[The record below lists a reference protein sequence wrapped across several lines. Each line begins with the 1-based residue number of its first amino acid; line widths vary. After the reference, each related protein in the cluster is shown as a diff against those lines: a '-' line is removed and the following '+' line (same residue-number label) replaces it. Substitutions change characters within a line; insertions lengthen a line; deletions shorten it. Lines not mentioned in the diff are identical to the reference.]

1 MENTYLK
8 DRQYY
13 KFCAYGFFKNLRF
26 FEPFLVLFLL
36 SKGMTF
42 LQIGTL
48 YAIREITINVF
59 EIPTGVMADSIGR
72 RRSMISAFIFYI
84 ISFVVFYF
92 SASYWMFVFA
102 MLFYAYGD
110 AFRTGTH
117 KAMIFEYLKINGW
130 QDQKVHY
137 YGHTRSWSQM
147 GSAVSAILAAIIVF
161 ISRDYR
167 SVFLFSLIPY
177 IADLLLLATYP
188 KALDGQ
194 RTGFDRSKII
204 DSFRATIGDFITSFR
219 NVHMLRAVMSQAVY
233 SGYYKAVKD
242 YLQPVVKTF
251 ALGLPFLMYLET
263 GQRSAILIGIVYSLI
278 YFSTSFTARNAG
290 NYASRFTNLGRPMNL
305 TMLAGLLLGLISGL
319 FYYKSFL
326 PGAIIFYAGIYLI
339 ENLRK
344 PIGISL
350 VADRLEKDVMATALS
365 AESQAETLVAAL
377 LAPALGFAADQWGI
391 GVALMLISGLL
402 ILVMPLYSAGKS
414 GPGKMANTA

>member
-1 MENTYLK
+1 MGITYQK
-8 DRQYY
+8 DLQYY

-48 YAIREITINVF
+48 YAIREITINIF

-92 SASYWMFVFA
+92 SASFWMFVLA

-147 GSAVSAILAAIIVF
+147 GSAFSAILAAIIVF
-161 ISRDYR
+161 ITRDYR
-167 SVFLFSLIPY
+167 SVFLFALIPY
-177 IADLLLLATYP
+177 LIDLAILTTYP
-188 KALDGQ
+188 RELDGQ
-194 RTGFDRSKII
+194 RSGFDHSKILE
-204 DSFRATIGDFITSFR
+204 SFKLTIRDFITSFR
-219 NVHMLRAVMSQAVY
+219 NVHMLKAVMSQAVY

-251 ALGLPFLMYLET
+251 ALSLPFFMYLET

-290 NYASRFTNLGRPMNL
+290 KYASRFSNLGRPMNI
-305 TMLAGLLLGLISGL
+305 TMFSGLLLGLISGL
-319 FYYKSFL
+319 FFYYSVYL
-326 PGAIIFYAGIYLI
+326 GAIIFYAGIYLI

-350 VADRLEKDVMATALS
+350 VADRLEKDIMATALS

-377 LAPALGFAADQWGI
+377 LAPAMGFAADKWGV
-391 GVALMLISGLL
+391 GVALMLISCIL
-402 ILVMPLYSAGKS
+402 ILLMPLYSAGKS
-414 GPGKMANTA
+414 KPAV